1 MNIPAHQCG
10 CPLLHCIPKQYPHHL
25 NEAFFWCVQCS
36 CAIIQPRELVVQNNL
51 QKYEQPQNQIPNY
64 KNY

>member
-1 MNIPAHQCG
+1 M
-10 CPLLHCIPKQYPHHL
+10 